1 MAAVAVKLLVLPAV
15 LVITV
20 LAQQRDLQQRSVDR

>member
-15 LVITV
+15 LVM
-20 LAQQRDLQQRSVDR
+20 AQQRDLQQRSVDR